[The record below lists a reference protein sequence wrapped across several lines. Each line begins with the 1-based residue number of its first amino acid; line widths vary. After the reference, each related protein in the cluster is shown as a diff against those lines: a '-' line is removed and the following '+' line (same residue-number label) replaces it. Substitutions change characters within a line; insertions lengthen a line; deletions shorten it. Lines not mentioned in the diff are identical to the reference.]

1 MKIAIIGAS
10 RNRNGIGQYI
20 AKYFQK
26 NDAAVTAVLGSTEK
40 TAQRAVAGLGLY
52 GIQAKAYGDFD
63 RMIHLENPNAIVI
76 ASPVQTHY
84 DYLIKSIDSELN
96 IFCEKPFFWH
106 PKESLPQML
115 DNLFKR
121 AAHKK
126 LTIAMNAQWPF
137 SIPYYQELCG
147 PIDSQPIDTFYIHLS
162 PIFTGKEMLIDSLP
176 HGLSMLHFALGA
188 GEIHSLETEKDFEK
202 ISLRFNYRSNTHNC
216 KVLIRL
222 ESQKQQ
228 PRRFQYGFNG
238 KIVNRVVD
246 SNNYDIQFE
255 YQNRNIKIEDPLELS
270 VKDFIAALREQREPV
285 IGKSHIVAT
294 TLLLKKI
301 YDQYEME

>member
-26 NDAAVTAVLGSTEK
+26 NHAAVTAVLGSTEK
-40 TAQRAVAGLGLY
+40 TAQSAVAGLGLY
-52 GIQAKAYGDFD
+52 GIKAKAYGDFD
-63 RMIHLENPNAIVI
+63 RMIRLENPNAIVI

-84 DYLIKSIDSELN
+84 EYLVKSIDSGLN

-106 PKESLPQML
+106 PKESLPEML

-147 PIDSQPIDTFYIHLS
+147 PIDTQPIDTFFIHLS

-188 GEIHSLETEKDFEK
+188 GEIHSLETEKDVKK
-202 ISLRFNYRSNTHNC
+202 IALRFNYRSNNHNC

-228 PRRFQYGFNG
+228 PRSFQYGFNG
-238 KIVNRVVD
+238 KIVSRVVD
-246 SNNYDIQFE
+246 SDNYDIHFK
-255 YQNRNIKIEDPLELS
+255 YQNRNIKIADPLELS

-301 YDQYEME
+301 YDQYETK